1 MVKIKFSRLAWILII
16 FLVIITNSTVLQKAG
31 FEVPGINNSDN
42 ESFENS
48 LQNLKDS
55 VQSPFI
61 RFPELPKISI
71 GFLIRL
77 LCFFIFKNGIYLT
90 LFGGFVASIAWFII
104 KSVMFKDKSVKKMQ
118 KDVGISSI
126 PNSLK
131 KIITE
136 MGPQYLATLVQF
148 IIWALVFV
156 IALLLPVLPRGF
168 FNKGIFFG
176 IIMAIV
182 NLGPVYLKLWLE
194 SAYPN
199 KLLAINI
206 IKGTIGNIAMAFIL
220 VYFIWKLPFSCELT
234 TCNCICGCGGG
245 FFKFLCGLVFGD
257 T

>member
-16 FLVIITNSTVLQKAG
+16 FLVIFTDSTVLQKAG
-31 FEVPGINNSDN
+31 FEVPEINNTDN
-42 ESFENS
+42 QSFENS
-48 LQNLKDS
+48 VQNLKDS

-61 RFPELPKISI
+61 RFPDLPKISI

-77 LCFFIFKNGIYLT
+77 ICFFIFKNGIYLT

-104 KSVMFKDKSVKKMQ
+104 KSVMFKDKSVEKMQ
-118 KDVGISSI
+118 RDVGVSSI
-126 PNSLK
+126 PNILK

-136 MGPQYLATLVQF
+136 IIPQYLATLIQF

-156 IALLLPVLPRGF
+156 IALLLPVLPEGF
-168 FNKGIFFG
+168 FEKGISFG

-199 KLLAINI
+199 KLLAINF
-206 IKGTIGNIAMAFIL
+206 IKGTIGNIAMAFVL

-245 FFKFLCGLVFGD
+245 FFKFLCEIILGS